1 MPTIEYSDAPI
12 ASVDVAS
19 LSCGRFL
26 LQKQRLLPY
35 RDEQGRINVHL
46 LQRSLDEI
54 AAGAATCDAKTH
66 ANAKAWLRHGL
77 QALAGHAAHR
87 GSGPDAD
94 EDDESLTL
102 EQLLDAELRRT
113 ATSGG
118 GGGGAQSPALP
129 QTVQQ
134 GSRHIPRK
142 RLRAFSPLFPE
153 PDGATANAECESE
166 QSSERSDGLDEGAG
180 GSAAGDSAAGDSG
193 SEREPVVG
201 VLDTD
206 AESGDDVFEVAE
218 VLAEDTSHRFL
229 VRWAGYGP
237 EHDTWEPEANL
248 APALVRGFR
257 GSAAAARAHAGRDYG
272 GGPGRRPTQLWCT
285 GCAAHLHVDN
295 FSATQRR
302 VEPAQR
308 TCLKHAVARAKAK
321 RQRRA

>member
-1 MPTIEYSDAPI
+1 MPTIECAPSLPARITLPTRLVTSASSRPADSDAPI

-35 RDEQGRINVHL
+35 RDEQGRINIHL

-118 GGGGAQSPALP
+118 GGGGARPPALP

-153 PDGATANAECESE
+153 PNGATAIAECESE
-166 QSSERSDGLDEGAG
+166 QSSGRSDGLDEGAG

-206 AESGDDVFEVAE
+206 AESGDDVYEVAE
-218 VLAEDTSHRFL
+218 VPRRLFAEAWPRCF
-229 VRWAGYGP
+229 R
-237 EHDTWEPEANL
+237 
-248 APALVRGFR
+248 PALGGGSGRRAGGGGAGRGVRGS
-257 GSAAAARAHAGRDYG
+257 GSAPVRD
-272 GGPGRRPTQLWCT
+272 
-285 GCAAHLHVDN
+285 GCARSPQHV
-295 FSATQRR
+295 
-302 VEPAQR
+302 
-308 TCLKHAVARAKAK
+308 
-321 RQRRA
+321 